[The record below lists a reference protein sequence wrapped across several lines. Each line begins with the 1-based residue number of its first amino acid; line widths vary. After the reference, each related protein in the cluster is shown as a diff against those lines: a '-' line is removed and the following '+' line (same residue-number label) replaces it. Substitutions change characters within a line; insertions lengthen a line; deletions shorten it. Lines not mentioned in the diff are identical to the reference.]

1 MGQSNSYIVKIQ
13 GSYFFNIF
21 FRFIE
26 FQEYTRMQE
35 NKLQDLTDLLYEI
48 TSSFE
53 EEGEQEEPEVD
64 KNVHEEYFDR
74 FVSSIPVEYDNEE
87 AEYDQDGFHSDR
99 SVYEEQNESQL
110 SDDETSLMS
119 ESPSPAHE
127 NESNKTT
134 RPPPPRRAVMPED
147 VKKKGLPPI
156 PGHVIS
162 LARVAPESKVKIFQE
177 KMPNYNRVVGST
189 GYGKNTKRRAPLS
202 ACVRKPTVV
211 LPPLQLKQQYRSHQL
226 TSNEIYHHQDFMEY
240 DESLTVKRST
250 VKGIVKPN
258 LMNKDLMKLRDP
270 TVRPR
275 GVPKQTAVMAQET
288 VVRDSVKRQHVL
300 PMIPQPPPLRPNNN
314 NAFSASRIP
323 RLPTIQQNN
332 HGMKSGIPK
341 PCPPSQPPT
350 TSRRLRPGTSRRRCV
365 ARETA
370 LPVPRRQ

>member
-74 FVSSIPVEYDNEE
+74 FASSIPVEYDNEK

-99 SVYEEQNESQL
+99 SVYEEQDESQL
-110 SDDETSLMS
+110 SDDKTSSMP

-127 NESNKTT
+127 NESNKTP
-134 RPPPPRRAVMPED
+134 RLPPPRRAIMPED

-177 KMPNYNRVVGST
+177 KMPNYNRVVRST
-189 GYGKNTKRRAPLS
+189 GYGKNTKRRVPPS
-202 ACVRKPTVV
+202 ACV
-211 LPPLQLKQQYRSHQL
+211 
-226 TSNEIYHHQDFMEY
+226 
-240 DESLTVKRST
+240 
-250 VKGIVKPN
+250 
-258 LMNKDLMKLRDP
+258 
-270 TVRPR
+270 
-275 GVPKQTAVMAQET
+275 
-288 VVRDSVKRQHVL
+288 
-300 PMIPQPPPLRPNNN
+300 
-314 NAFSASRIP
+314 
-323 RLPTIQQNN
+323 
-332 HGMKSGIPK
+332 
-341 PCPPSQPPT
+341 
-350 TSRRLRPGTSRRRCV
+350 
-365 ARETA
+365 
-370 LPVPRRQ
+370 

>member
-1 MGQSNSYIVKIQ
+1 MGQSNRYIVKIQ
-13 GSYFFNIF
+13 GSYFFNF
-21 FRFIE
+21 LFRFIE

-99 SVYEEQNESQL
+99 SVYEEQDESQL

-177 KMPNYNRVVGST
+177 KMPNYNRVVAVSYT
-189 GYGKNTKRRAPLS
+189 
-202 ACVRKPTVV
+202 
-211 LPPLQLKQQYRSHQL
+211 HL
-226 TSNEIYHHQDFMEY
+226 T
-240 DESLTVKRST
+240 
-250 VKGIVKPN
+250 
-258 LMNKDLMKLRDP
+258 
-270 TVRPR
+270 
-275 GVPKQTAVMAQET
+275 
-288 VVRDSVKRQHVL
+288 
-300 PMIPQPPPLRPNNN
+300 
-314 NAFSASRIP
+314 
-323 RLPTIQQNN
+323 LPT
-332 HGMKSGIPK
+332 K
-341 PCPPSQPPT
+341 
-350 TSRRLRPGTSRRRCV
+350 
-365 ARETA
+365 A
-370 LPVPRRQ
+370 